1 MERPALVRRAIGLS
15 VASIVLNAMTGS
27 IAVVAALSSGSLA
40 LLGFAFEAVID
51 SAASV
56 AIVWR
61 FRIERTSPSRAEQV
75 ERIAEASV
83 GAVLL
88 LLAGFLAVMSVRAL
102 AERGR
107 PEPTTLGIA
116 LLVVS
121 VVVLPPL
128 ARAKY
133 VVARQLDSGALR
145 ADSLLTAMTS
155 ALAVIALVGL
165 VLSSTFGIGWADAV
179 AALLVAAILAR
190 EGRSS
195 VAVCHRI
202 GEAS

>member
-15 VASIVLNAMTGS
+15 VASIVVNAMTGS

-56 AIVWR
+56 ALVWR
-61 FRIERTSPSRAEQV
+61 FRIERTSPSRAERV

-145 ADSLLTAMTS
+145 ADSLLTALTS
-155 ALAVIALVGL
+155 ALAAIALVGL

-195 VAVCHRI
+195 VAVRHRI